1 MRSLEPWEMPLE
13 GTALIEASAGTG
25 KTHTLTTLYLR
36 LLVEQDLEPSEI
48 LVVTYTQAATAE
60 LRERIRARIQQA
72 IRAGESTDEGEE
84 EEDDARAL
92 RSLARE
98 ARRRPMDERRPDPL
112 RRALRAFDEAA
123 IFTIHGFCQRT
134 LQEHAF
140 ESGTAFDAELVEHA
154 EPIQRTLARDLWA
167 RLLEGEDPVFVE
179 WLLVGGGRAA
189 FSFDPD
195 SLYASLLVPLG
206 ADEEMPILPA
216 PTIAGEIAREEESET
231 VPAASSLEALVVEL
245 TQVWAR
251 WRDAWRR
258 DHDERIEWLLE
269 SKDLNRNRYQSRSIR
284 PTWLPWLES
293 RAASLERVGPEG
305 KSVPLVADL
314 PDWWRRLTPA
324 GVAAGT
330 KKGCDVR
337 EDAFFDVC
345 EEVASIAARLAEVLR
360 ARAVALRQRFVLE
373 VRSEARRR
381 RESRHELFF
390 DDLLSELRRSLR
402 GPGGARLAELL
413 RERHRFA
420 LIDEFQ
426 DTDPVQYE
434 IFRRVWH
441 REAPAG
447 GSRGLLLI
455 GDPKQAIYSFR
466 GADVF
471 TYLRA
476 HRDAG
481 EPFSLDVNYRSDPP
495 LIEAV
500 NALFAR
506 PAHAFGLEEIGFE
519 RVRPRPD
526 ARREL
531 AAGERSAAG
540 LRVLLFGKEAVA
552 ARTGEAVK
560 RAIPVRS
567 GRTELLQAFARD
579 VADLLES
586 DAMIEGRPLRPSD
599 IAVLCRTRNELA
611 RAREALAHLGIPCVD
626 RGDEDVFETREAWEL
641 LSVLQAMSRP
651 GDPALLRA
659 ALSTAA
665 HGLGASALSSL
676 GDESPELAEISER
689 YADYARLWMRSG
701 FARAFES
708 WRREEGVAERLL
720 ALVDGERRLT
730 NWLHLAELL
739 QTMALERGFSRSS
752 LLAWLERAIVDAGAR
767 AEIGSE
773 ASLLRLESDEQAVS
787 LVTLHRSKGLQYEI
801 VYLPCLWE
809 TSSKRGRPTEKEASD
824 ERGRRPPV
832 RFHDPASDRRSL
844 DLGGP
849 DYATHAAHSLAE
861 ERFEELRLLYVGL
874 TRARRQCTLFWGAID
889 GIASTPLARLLF
901 GAEAEAEGLDE
912 AGVVAAL
919 KGWDEERWREAWESL
934 AEAAGEGAVCVEPAN
949 LEPRA
954 RWQPERASPAPL
966 HYEPPTSSPPRARI
980 TTSFSGLVRGAE
992 RASWSGPE
1000 AIGRDLDIEVED
1012 ELAIASEE
1020 PKAVDLAGGMDA
1032 FPRGAEAGTLLHEV
1046 LEEVDL
1052 TAFEEV
1058 AVISQASAALVRNG
1072 LDPALSESALHVV
1085 RSVAHTPF
1093 HKPAGDLSEGMRL
1106 ADLAPG
1112 ALRSEVEFTLATPG
1126 GAAGAS
1132 GGGFDAASLARLLEA
1147 APHDTPL
1154 AGYAPR
1160 AACLEWPVLRGYL
1173 RGFIDA
1179 VFFDGER
1186 YFLIDYKSNHLGSRQ
1201 ADYHPLRLVAPMIE
1215 HDYVLQYLIYT
1226 LALDRHLASTLEG
1239 YDYETHFGG
1248 VYYLFLRGLAL
1259 EHARGCGVFFDRPDP
1274 GTVGAVSALLGLGG
1288 EGRA

>member
-1 MRSLEPWEMPLE
+1 MRSLEPWEMPLD

-36 LLVEQDLEPSEI
+36 LLVERDLEPSEI

-60 LRERIRARIQQA
+60 LRERIRARIRQA
-72 IRAGESTDEGEE
+72 IRAGESSDEE
-84 EEDDARAL
+84 EDADDDARAL
-92 RSLARE
+92 RRLARE
-98 ARRRPMDERRPDPL
+98 ARRRPEAKRRPDPL

-154 EPIQRTLARDLWA
+154 EPIQRTLAQDLWA
-167 RLLEGEDPVFVE
+167 RLLEDEDPFFVE
-179 WLLVGGGRAA
+179 WLLAGGGRTA

-195 SLYASLLVPLG
+195 ALYASLLVPLG
-206 ADEEMPILPA
+206 ADEEMPILPVSAVGTEEGATARSVDSALA
-216 PTIAGEIAREEESET
+216 P
-231 VPAASSLEALVVEL
+231 LVAEL
-245 TQVWAR
+245 SKAWTR

-258 DHDERIEWLLE
+258 DHDARVEWLLT
-269 SKDLNRNRYQSRSIR
+269 SKDLNRNRYQRRSIE

-293 RAASLERVGPEG
+293 RAASLESAGPEG
-305 KSVPLVADL
+305 TSVPLVADL

-324 GVAAGT
+324 GVAEGT

-337 EDAFFDVC
+337 EDALFEVC
-345 EEVASIAARLAEVLR
+345 EEVASVASRLTGVLR
-360 ARAVALRQRFVLE
+360 TRAVALRQRFVAE
-373 VRSEARRR
+373 VRREARRR

-402 GPGGARLAELL
+402 GPGGERLAGLL

-434 IFRRVWH
+434 IFRRIWH
-441 REAPAG
+441 RDASAG
-447 GSRGLLLI
+447 ETRGLLLI

-495 LIEAV
+495 LIDAV

-526 ARREL
+526 ASREL
-531 AAGERSAAG
+531 AACERSTAG
-540 LRVLLFGKEAVA
+540 LRVLLVEKETVA

-567 GRTELLQAFARD
+567 GRTELMQAFARD

-586 DAMIEGRPLRPSD
+586 DATIEGRPLRPSD

-611 RAREALAHLGIPCVD
+611 RARGALVDLGIPCVD

-665 HGLGASALSSL
+665 HGLGASALAAL
-676 GDESPELAEISER
+676 ADESPDLAEVSER

-752 LLAWLERAIVDAGAR
+752 LVAWLERAIVDAGAR

-809 TSSKRGRPTEKEASD
+809 TGSKRGRPTEKEASD
-824 ERGRRPPV
+824 EQGRRPPV
-832 RFHDPASDRRSL
+832 RFHDPSTDRRSL

-849 DYATHAAHSLAE
+849 DYATHAARSLAE

-874 TRARRQCTLFWGAID
+874 TRARRQCSVFWGAID

-901 GAEAEAEGLDE
+901 AAEAEAERLDE
-912 AGVVAAL
+912 AGVLAAL
-919 KGWDEERWREAWESL
+919 KGWDEDRWREAWISL
-934 AEAAGEGAVCVEPAN
+934 AETAGEGALSIESAN
-949 LEPRA
+949 LEPRS
-954 RWQPERASPAPL
+954 RWQPERASLAPL
-966 HYEPPTSSPPRARI
+966 HYEPPTSPPARARI

-1012 ELAIASEE
+1012 ELAIAPEE
-1020 PKAVDLAGGMDA
+1020 PEAVDLAGGMDT

-1046 LEEVDL
+1046 LEEIDL
-1052 TAFEEV
+1052 TAFEETSV
-1058 AVISQASAALVRNG
+1058 ASLASAALARNG
-1072 LDPALSESALHVV
+1072 LDPALSESVLHVV
-1085 RSVAHTPF
+1085 RSVAHTPL
-1093 HKPAGDLSEGMRL
+1093 HTTVADAAEALRL

-1112 ALRSEVEFTLATPG
+1112 ALRPELEFTLATPG
-1126 GAAGAS
+1126 SAS
-1132 GGGFDAASLARLLEA
+1132 GEGFEPSSLARLLEA
-1147 APHDTPL
+1147 APRGTPL

-1201 ADYHPLRLVAPMIE
+1201 ADYHPSRLVAPMIE
-1215 HDYVLQYLIYT
+1215 HDYVLQYLVYT

-1248 VYYLFLRGLAL
+1248 VYYLFLRGLSV
-1259 EHARGCGVFFDRPDP
+1259 EHERGCGVYFDRPAP
-1274 GTVGAVSALLGLGG
+1274 ETVGAVSSLLGLGG
-1288 EGRA
+1288 EGRS